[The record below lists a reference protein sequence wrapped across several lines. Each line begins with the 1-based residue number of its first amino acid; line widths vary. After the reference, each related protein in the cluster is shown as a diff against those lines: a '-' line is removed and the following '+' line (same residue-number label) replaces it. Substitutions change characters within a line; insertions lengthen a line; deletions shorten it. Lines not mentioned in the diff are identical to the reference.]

1 MTDRKVQPKSE
12 AGGLPLLG
20 PPWAVLV
27 VVDTTY
33 AERSPVSTWRLGK
46 QREPTPIVDQTFF
59 QPGWLEVCPV
69 RNFPGWE
76 TPNPGNSKTGP
87 GP

>member
-1 MTDRKVQPKSE
+1 MTDSKVQPQSDGRRSS
-12 AGGLPLLG
+12 ASWASLG
-20 PPWAVLV
+20 
-27 VVDTTY
+27 Y
-33 AERSPVSTWRLGK
+33 AERSPVSTWSLGK